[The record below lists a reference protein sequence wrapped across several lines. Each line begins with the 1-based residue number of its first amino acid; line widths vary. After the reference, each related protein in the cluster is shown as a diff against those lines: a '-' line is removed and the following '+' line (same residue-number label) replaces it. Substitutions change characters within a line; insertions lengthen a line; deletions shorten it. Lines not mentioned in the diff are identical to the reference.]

1 MPRYYLSDVLSQ
13 SLVDM
18 SECEARCPGDAC
30 LKFMYAVHDDNV
42 KAFEELAW
50 SVNAPLIPLDVHS
63 ALAIMMK
70 TYE

>member
-1 MPRYYLSDVLSQ
+1 MSRYYLSDVLSQ

-18 SECEARCPGDAC
+18 AECEARCPGDAC
-30 LKFMYAVHDDNV
+30 LKFMYAVNDNNV